1 MNKTININLSG
12 IIFHLDEDAYNLFKS
27 YLTEVKTALESQED
41 REEIILDIEAEI
53 KRLKNEWIP
62 SLIAEAGFLVHH
74 I

>member
-53 KRLKNEWIP
+53 KRLKNE
-62 SLIAEAGFLVHH
+62 
-74 I
+74 